1 MVTQPRNGPRA
12 LRENFVVRKPH
23 ILCRLREK
31 PLQNAQDNTNILPLF
46 HRFFAQS
53 PLKSVIS
60 PNYFNAYI
68 VCCAVFAAFSLYVIS
83 MPIVFKLLGA
93 LLLIAYVYKLLTND
107 PISQV
112 IYLDNNHL
120 QCHLNNGT
128 VCFATLAD
136 DSIFLRW
143 FVLLHFVADNNRRS
157 YSLLIFKHSAQWP
170 LAEQIRCEHRNG

>member
-1 MVTQPRNGPRA
+1 MVTQPRNGSWA

-23 ILCRLREK
+23 ILCILREK

-60 PNYFNAYI
+60 PNCVHAYI
-68 VCCAVFAAFSLYVIS
+68 VCCTALAALSLYVIS
-83 MPIVFKLLGA
+83 MPIIFKLLGA

-112 IYLDNNHL
+112 IYLGTHHL
-120 QCHLNNGT
+120 QCHLHNGT

-143 FVLLHFVADNNRRS
+143 FVLLRFVVDNSQRS

-170 LAEQIRCEHRNG
+170 LAQQIRCDHRSG